1 MKKLLF
7 KILFVFMLSIV
18 SMYANKVS
26 DFEVLDFYNN
36 LDQETKR
43 AVYELYGTDQPTLE
57 QKRQIYS
64 LYEAEQEGKRKT
76 GKSANERINDFLEL
90 AKKSIEEVLKD
101 EYIIKEYKN
110 LKDTKIDFNYKEGM
124 LEECLVR
131 LGEENSVSFL
141 VLVYLILDKIN
152 QKISKQNQALVVDKF
167 KDILFISIHYYYN
180 RILTSSNL
188 MNKLKDFSKLVD
200 RAKF

>member
-36 LDQETKR
+36 LDQETKK
-43 AVYELYGTDQPTLE
+43 AVYEFYGTDQPTLE

-101 EYIIKEYKN
+101 EYIIKEHKSLKN
-110 LKDTKIDFNYKEGM
+110 AKVDFSYKEGM
-124 LEECLVR
+124 LEKCLER
-131 LGEENSVSFL
+131 LGEENSSGFLFL
-141 VLVYLILDKIN
+141 VYGILDKIN
-152 QKISKQNQALVVDKF
+152 QKISKQSQAPVVDEF

-180 RILTSSNL
+180 RIFTSNNL
-188 MNKLKDFSKLVD
+188 MKALKDFSELVD